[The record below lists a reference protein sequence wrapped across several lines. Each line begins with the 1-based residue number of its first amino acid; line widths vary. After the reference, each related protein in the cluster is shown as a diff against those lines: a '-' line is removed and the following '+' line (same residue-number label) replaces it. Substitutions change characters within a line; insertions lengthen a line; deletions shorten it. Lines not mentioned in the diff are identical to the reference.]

1 MYIVLEGI
9 DGAGKSTQTELL
21 NDWLTG
27 KGYRT
32 KKIVEPTTSD
42 IGKVIRKELLNPEST
57 NDINQQRLTLLFA
70 ADRLTLKKEILDAKD
85 SKDIIIIS
93 DRSFYSSIC
102 YQNNSSVDKDWIYE
116 VNLHTPRPDLTI
128 LLDLDE
134 KEAITR
140 CDREEAFENIQFLE
154 KTRKNYLDLLE
165 IEDNI
170 VIVDAKDSLNDVQ
183 EKIRKIVQFVRKK
196 IKCLIFLSLNLQYN

>member
-116 VNLHTPRPDLTI
+116 VNLHTPRPDLMI

-154 KTRKNYLDLLE
+154 KTRKNYLDLLD

-170 VIVDAKDSLNDVQ
+170 VVVDAKDSLNDVQ
-183 EKIRKIVQFVRKK
+183 EKIRKIVQEK
-196 IKCLIFLSLNLQYN
+196 LGL

>member
-21 NDWLTG
+21 NDWLIG
-27 KGYRT
+27 KGYDT

-70 ADRLTLKKEILDAKD
+70 ADRLTLKEEILDVKG
-85 SKDIIIIS
+85 SKNLIIIS

-102 YQNNSSVDKDWIYE
+102 YQNNSSVDKNWIYE

-134 KEAITR
+134 KEAINR
-140 CDREEAFENIQFLE
+140 CDREEVFENIQFLE
-154 KTRKNYLDLLE
+154 KTRKNYLDLLD

-170 VIVDAKDSLNDVQ
+170 FVVDAKDSLENVQ
-183 EKIRKIVQFVRKK
+183 EKIRKVIQEK
-196 IKCLIFLSLNLQYN
+196 LGL

>member
-70 ADRLTLKKEILDAKD
+70 ADRLTLKREILDAKD

-154 KTRKNYLDLLE
+154 KTRNNYLDLLE

-170 VIVDAKDSLNDVQ
+170 VVVDAKDSLNDVQ
-183 EKIRKIVQFVRKK
+183 EKIRKIVQEK
-196 IKCLIFLSLNLQYN
+196 LGL

>member
-140 CDREEAFENIQFLE
+140 CDREEAFENIIWETPNDEIQGKQHFLVFDDKKYIYDFSIIPE
-154 KTRKNYLDLLE
+154 SPAYEPR
-165 IEDNI
+165 IG
-170 VIVDAKDSLNDVQ
+170 
-183 EKIRKIVQFVRKK
+183 RMFVSMTTEETK
-196 IKCLIFLSLNLQYN
+196 Q

>member
-21 NDWLTG
+21 NEWLTG

-116 VNLHTPRPDLTI
+116 VNLHTPRPNLTI

-170 VIVDAKDSLNDVQ
+170 VVVDAKDSLNDVQ
-183 EKIRKIVQFVRKK
+183 EKIRKIVREK
-196 IKCLIFLSLNLQYN
+196 LGL

>member
-42 IGKVIRKELLNPEST
+42 IGKVIRKELLNQEST

-170 VIVDAKDSLNDVQ
+170 VVVDAKDSLNDVQ
-183 EKIRKIVQFVRKK
+183 EKIRKIVREK
-196 IKCLIFLSLNLQYN
+196 LGL

>member
-170 VIVDAKDSLNDVQ
+170 VVVDAKDSLKDVQ
-183 EKIRKIVQFVRKK
+183 EKIRKIVQEK
-196 IKCLIFLSLNLQYN
+196 LGL

>member
-70 ADRLTLKKEILDAKD
+70 ADRLTLKREILDAKD

-154 KTRKNYLDLLE
+154 KTRKNYLDLLK

-170 VIVDAKDSLNDVQ
+170 VVVDAKDSLNDVQ
-183 EKIRKIVQFVRKK
+183 EKIRKIVQEK
-196 IKCLIFLSLNLQYN
+196 LGL

>member
-1 MYIVLEGI
+1 MEGI

-170 VIVDAKDSLNDVQ
+170 VVVDAKDSLNDVQ
-183 EKIRKIVQFVRKK
+183 EKIRKIVQEK
-196 IKCLIFLSLNLQYN
+196 LGL

>member
-154 KTRKNYLDLLE
+154 KTRKNYLDLLD

-170 VIVDAKDSLNDVQ
+170 VVVDAKDSLNDVQ
-183 EKIRKIVQFVRKK
+183 EKIRKIVQEK
-196 IKCLIFLSLNLQYN
+196 LGL

>member
-140 CDREEAFENIQFLE
+140 CDREEAFEKIQFLE

-170 VIVDAKDSLNDVQ
+170 VVVDAKDSLNDVQ
-183 EKIRKIVQFVRKK
+183 EKIRKIVQEK
-196 IKCLIFLSLNLQYN
+196 LGL

>member
-21 NDWLTG
+21 NDWLIG
-27 KGYRT
+27 KGYAT

-42 IGKVIRKELLNPEST
+42 IGKVIRNELLNPEST
-57 NDINQQRLTLLFA
+57 NDINQQKLTLLFA

-85 SKDIIIIS
+85 SKDVIIIS

-134 KEAITR
+134 KDAITR
-140 CDREEAFENIQFLE
+140 CDKEEAFENIQFLE
-154 KTRKNYLDLLE
+154 KTRKNYLDLLK
-165 IEDNI
+165 IEKNM
-170 VIVDAKDSLNDVQ
+170 VVVDASDSLDDVQ
-183 EKIRKIVQFVRKK
+183 EKIRKVVQEK
-196 IKCLIFLSLNLQYN
+196 LGL

>member
-21 NDWLTG
+21 NDWLVT
-27 KGYRT
+27 KGYNT

-42 IGKVIRKELLNPEST
+42 IGKVIRNELLNPDST

-70 ADRLTLKKEILDAKD
+70 ADRLTLKEEILDAKG
-85 SKDIIIIS
+85 SKELIIIS

-102 YQNNSSVDKDWIYE
+102 YQNNSSVDRNWIYE

-140 CDREEAFENIQFLE
+140 CDKEEAFENIQFLE
-154 KTRKNYLDLLE
+154 KTRKNYLDLLK
-165 IEDNI
+165 IEENI
-170 VIVDAKDSLNDVQ
+170 VVVDAKDSLENVQ
-183 EKIRKIVQFVRKK
+183 EKIRKV
-196 IKCLIFLSLNLQYN
+196 LQERLDL

>member
-140 CDREEAFENIQFLE
+140 CDREEVFENIQFLE

-170 VIVDAKDSLNDVQ
+170 VVVDAKDSLNDVQ
-183 EKIRKIVQFVRKK
+183 EKIRKIVREK
-196 IKCLIFLSLNLQYN
+196 LGL

>member
-57 NDINQQRLTLLFA
+57 NDINQQRLALLFA
-70 ADRLTLKKEILDAKD
+70 ADRLTLKREILDAKD

-183 EKIRKIVQFVRKK
+183 EKIRKIVQEK
-196 IKCLIFLSLNLQYN
+196 LGL

>member
-57 NDINQQRLTLLFA
+57 NDINQQRLALLFA
-70 ADRLTLKKEILDAKD
+70 ADRLTLKREILDAKD

-170 VIVDAKDSLNDVQ
+170 VVVDAKDSLNDVQ
-183 EKIRKIVQFVRKK
+183 EKIRKIVQEK
-196 IKCLIFLSLNLQYN
+196 LGL

>member
-140 CDREEAFENIQFLE
+140 CDREEAFENIQFG
-154 KTRKNYLDLLE
+154 
-165 IEDNI
+165 
-170 VIVDAKDSLNDVQ
+170 A
-183 EKIRKIVQFVRKK
+183 
-196 IKCLIFLSLNLQYN
+196 

>member
-21 NDWLTG
+21 NEWLTG

-57 NDINQQRLTLLFA
+57 NDINQQRLALLFA

-170 VIVDAKDSLNDVQ
+170 VVVDAKDSLNDVQ
-183 EKIRKIVQFVRKK
+183 EKIRKIVQEK
-196 IKCLIFLSLNLQYN
+196 LGL

>member
-134 KEAITR
+134 KEAIIR

-183 EKIRKIVQFVRKK
+183 EKIRKIVQEK
-196 IKCLIFLSLNLQYN
+196 LGL

>member
-21 NDWLTG
+21 NEWLTG

-70 ADRLTLKKEILDAKD
+70 ADRLTLKREILDAKD

-183 EKIRKIVQFVRKK
+183 EKIRKIVQEK
-196 IKCLIFLSLNLQYN
+196 LGL

>member
-21 NDWLTG
+21 NEWLTG

-154 KTRKNYLDLLE
+154 KTRKNYLDLLK

-170 VIVDAKDSLNDVQ
+170 VVVDAKDSLNDVQ
-183 EKIRKIVQFVRKK
+183 EKIRKIVQEK
-196 IKCLIFLSLNLQYN
+196 LGL